1 MGGAQG
7 GPADQ
12 EDGAQAGRTEM
23 WHPADQEDRAQAG
36 RIEMERP
43 ADQEDGTQVGR
54 KEIGGSGG
62 PCRPRRRRP
71 GCPSY
76 LAPVGVGV
84 FTHDALVVPDV
95 LEGLA
100 GETPARSTHSCA
112 HLGPAPIEAGPA
124 EAGACQTSALAGLGA
139 VTSALSPRTSLSVV
153 PCRRLLCWLLLKQD
167 LPGRGLGRWEGAGGK
182 AGSLLWGNTRGLAL
196 YLCAQER
203 S

>member
-1 MGGAQG
+1 
-7 GPADQ
+7 
-12 EDGAQAGRTEM
+12 M
-23 WHPADQEDRAQAG
+23 WHPADQEDRVQAG

-62 PCRPRRRRP
+62 PCRPRRRSPGWEHRDGVPCRPRRRRP